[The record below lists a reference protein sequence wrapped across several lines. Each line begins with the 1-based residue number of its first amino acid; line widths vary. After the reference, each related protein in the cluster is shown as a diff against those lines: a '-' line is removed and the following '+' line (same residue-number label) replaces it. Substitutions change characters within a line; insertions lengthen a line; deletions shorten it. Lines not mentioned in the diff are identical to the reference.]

1 MGGRRQQ
8 HNRRLRRL
16 TAQLSSATGCTSAA
30 GLEESDAR
38 LPQHDDF
45 NDTRPG
51 PLHGVKVLDMTTVI
65 AGPMTTMFL
74 ADMGADVIKIEVGNG
89 IGDSYK
95 LAGTSIDAGGLRYGS
110 SSAIANRGKRSI
122 SVNSKTP
129 EGIEVIKHLATD
141 ADVFVQ
147 NMRPGVI
154 GKLGVGPDDL
164 MAINP
169 DLIYCSISG
178 FGQTGPWSKKM
189 TVRAN
194 SRLYSRSM
202 LAVPWR

>member
-1 MGGRRQQ
+1 MPR
-8 HNRRLRRL
+8 
-16 TAQLSSATGCTSAA
+16 
-30 GLEESDAR
+30 
-38 LPQHDDF
+38 HDDS
-45 NDTRPG
+45 DTRPG
-51 PLHGVKVLDMTTVI
+51 PLQGVKVLDMTTVI

-89 IGDSYK
+89 IGDAYK
-95 LAGTSIDAGGLRYGS
+95 LAGTSIDAGGLRFGS

-129 EGIEVIKHLATD
+129 EGIEVIKRLAAD

-169 DLIYCSISG
+169 NLVYCSISG
-178 FGQTGPWSKKM
+178 FGQTGPWSGKM
-189 TVRAN
+189 TVRGNFHFDHAEC
-194 SRLYSRSM
+194 
-202 LAVPWR
+202 PWW